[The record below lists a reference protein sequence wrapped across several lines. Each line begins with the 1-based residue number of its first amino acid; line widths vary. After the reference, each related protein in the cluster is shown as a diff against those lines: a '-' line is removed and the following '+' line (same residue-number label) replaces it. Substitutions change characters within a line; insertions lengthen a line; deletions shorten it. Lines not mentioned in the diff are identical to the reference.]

1 MRGSNMALKLEAT
14 LGKPQTFHYGQKP
27 WHGVGTALNRPAT
40 AAKAIEAAGLDWKVK
55 TESLYLKGEVH
66 VGDYQAIVRE
76 VRDTKHVFGITSD
89 RYVPIQNRDSFTFFD
104 PIVQAGKATYHAAGA
119 VGFGEQVW
127 LLVKLP
133 GELKVLGKDRVE
145 KYLLLMNSH
154 TGKQALRMLF
164 TPVRV
169 ACENTLI
176 TALDGTTASEGMFV
190 RHHVGDITSKEAEAK
205 RLLEIAAKYYD
216 QLLPI
221 FNAMARR
228 PVTQAEATAYITRLI
243 PTPSG
248 RGPSTRTEN
257 IRRALNVLFHTGAG
271 NSEPGIK
278 GTLWALYNAVTEFVT
293 HKRTTRPTLTTDS
306 GPEMDEVSARLTSAW
321 FGSGARLSVKAFQ
334 EARAMLKG

>member
-1 MRGSNMALKLEAT
+1 MPLKLEAT
-14 LGKPQTFHYGQKP
+14 LGRPQTFQYGQKP
-27 WHGVGTALNRPAT
+27 WQGVGTELHRPST
-40 AAKAIEAAGLDWKVK
+40 AAKAIEAAELDWKVR

-76 VRDTKHVFGITSD
+76 VKDTKHVFGITSD

-104 PIVQAGKATYHAAGA
+104 PVVHAGKATYHAAGA
-119 VGFGEQVW
+119 VGFGERVW

-133 GELKVLGKDRVE
+133 GDLKVAGKDRVE
-145 KYLLLMNSH
+145 KYLLLVNSH

-169 ACENTLI
+169 FSQATLM
-176 TALDGTTASEGMFV
+176 TVLDGATAGEGVFV
-190 RHHVGDITSKEAEAK
+190 RHVGDIKSKEAEAK
-205 RLLEIAAKYYD
+205 RLLEIADKYYE
-216 QLLPI
+216 QLQPI

-228 PVTQAEATAYITRLI
+228 PVTQAEATAYVTRLI
-243 PTPSG
+243 PVPSG

-257 IRRALNVLFHTGAG
+257 IRRSLNVLFHTGAG
-271 NSEPGIK
+271 NSEPGVK
-278 GTLWALYNAVTEFVT
+278 GTLWALYSAVTEFVT
-293 HKRTTRPTLTTDS
+293 HKRTTRPTLTTES
-306 GPEMDEVSARLTSAW
+306 GPEMDEASARLTSAW